1 MNLSD
6 ARYSSQ
12 KTDATLRILRSGFFR
27 KEVVGD
33 AIPGVMNSIEE
44 QQQRRRSNP
53 KEGLSRRCLLTSDLC
68 PLFTFYFLISLA
80 RRSLGQGGYF
90 PFLYAHRRK
99 S

>member
-1 MNLSD
+1 MLVIRRKGRCNPS
-6 ARYSSQ
+6 APEVS
-12 KTDATLRILRSGFFR
+12 IFR